1 MKTYSTWSK
10 LSVLYKLL
18 SLAGYACDLLM
29 TIYRW
34 YHTGIHKYLCIPICK
49 LSMVTTNLRNLE
61 QKCTL
66 ANQFRCI
73 CMTQFDPCVLEQR
86 CLFQPMDASHRYW
99 MHGNKTAQKYHCME
113 RLAVNTLLPRLHLP
127 DHCTYVM
134 FGCDILCLQYPKVRH
149 ACENVSFSHI

>member
-1 MKTYSTWSK
+1 MFWPATEVMLMKTYSSWSK
-10 LSVLYKLL
+10 FSITIFIQTTFISWVRMW
-18 SLAGYACDLLM
+18 LLM

-34 YHTGIHKYLCIPICK
+34 YHIGIHKCLCIPICK

-73 CMTQFDPCVLEQR
+73 CMTQFGPCVLEQR
-86 CLFQPMDASHRYW
+86 CLFQPMHASHWYW

-113 RLAVNTLLPRLHLP
+113 WLAVNTHLCCQ
-127 DHCTYVM
+127 HCFHQST
-134 FGCDILCLQYPKVRH
+134 VRM
-149 ACENVSFSHI
+149 